1 MERGIRLKAASFYFV
16 SVLVHVLILSVGLW
30 FSPTKSEE
38 TTIPLVDLEDVP
50 MELMTDRDAQFAE
63 SEVAPGTKVPQEK
76 SFYGKRNQVVEEQT
90 RAARNGRFTDGR
102 ASGPGGSTP
111 GETSGLS
118 LRDLG
123 LGAQEGANR
132 LGAATDDL
140 LEGVKV
146 GQRTLLTTREFQHF
160 GFYERVKDQLRT
172 YWKPEVEERALF
184 LMARGKRIGA
194 HNLVTRK
201 SIVLDAEGRVKSV
214 ITSRSSGIPE
224 IDGAATKAFEL
235 AQRFPNPPAGM
246 VGKDGMVH
254 LEWEFILEAH
264 GLPSVKLANSERQ
277 DDLTRR
283 VD

>member
-1 MERGIRLKAASFYFV
+1 MILRTLRLYSV
-16 SVLVHVLILSVGLW
+16 SVLAHALLLSLGLW
-30 FSPTKSEE
+30 FTPRPPAETK
-38 TTIPLVDLEDVP
+38 IPLVDLDDVP
-50 MELMTDRDAQFAE
+50 MEVHPDPENQLAE
-63 SEVAPGTKVPQEK
+63 SETAPNSGVPNKK
-76 SFYGKRNQVVEEQT
+76 SLYGKRNQVVEEQT
-90 RAARNGRFTDGR
+90 RAARNGRFSSGTDSK
-102 ASGPGGSTP
+102 ASGGSAPGDTG
-111 GETSGLS
+111 GLS

-123 LGAQEGANR
+123 LVAPDESNR

-146 GQRTLLTTREFQHF
+146 GQRTLLNTREFQHF

-184 LMARGKRIGA
+184 LMAKGKRFGSR
-194 HNLVTRK
+194 NLVTRK
-201 SIVLDAEGRVKSV
+201 SIVLDADGRVQRV
-214 ITSRSSGIPE
+214 TTSRSSGIAE
-224 IDGAATKAFEL
+224 IDDAATKAFEL

-264 GLPSVKLANSERQ
+264 GLPSVKLANMQE
-277 DDLTRR
+277 DTPTRR